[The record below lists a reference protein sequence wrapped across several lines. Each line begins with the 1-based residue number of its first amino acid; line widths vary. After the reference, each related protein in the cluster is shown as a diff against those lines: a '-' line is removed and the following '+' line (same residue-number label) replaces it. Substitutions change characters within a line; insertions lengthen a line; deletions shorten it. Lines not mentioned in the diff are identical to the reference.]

1 MSRWEQHN
9 LANQLRPDQKRLGLL
24 RQPVQAQS
32 VQPRLVQP
40 RPVQPAFQPTNVMDA
55 PVSNMPSAR
64 QQRLDKY
71 ANTLTNM
78 SLFATLAT
86 GKSIRDY
93 GAAFRTQPTDQKD
106 KVQDQIYSN
115 IGALL
120 QKARAAGVDL
130 SDQRKVYELGT
141 QAGITDPRYMK
152 VLLDAAKNSR
162 APARETD
169 FTSFYDKGGNESR
182 YIKGTQG
189 YSDAVENKNLTTQKP
204 TAYDLGTLWNAKGES
219 ITYKNRQQELAAR
232 EVGFNRASPPSAADA
247 KKYDAFSFHGPNG
260 ERRKGYRK
268 HVDGVPRYF
277 FSDDGAA
284 VPANWRV
291 GSPTEQPKT
300 SSTTGGKVPTQL
312 AHIPYLQ
319 AERQKLAGMTEGT
332 DEYALAA
339 RNLAELEREGENLR
353 WGPSA
358 GPRKQWAETTAD
370 YYYNTDL
377 INRMFEQLDN
387 VNVTTGALA
396 SGLGVAEGI
405 ASQLVQTGELTVA
418 TIKGKAATHSD
429 LRSSEHYNWGDA
441 SEQTGAFKANITDLA
456 YSLARMAEKG
466 GGKLSDADVQKQI
479 DRITPGGGMSKSR
492 IAAALLEVDRGLYR
506 RINSLHRSNMESGY
520 PVENFKLVRGRLL
533 EGSRNFLDADGVE
546 RKYNILYSTDPSDP
560 ENSKVRMKW
569 LAE

>member
-1 MSRWEQHN
+1 MSKWG
-9 LANQLRPDQKRLGLL
+9 LPPDFRIGGGGLL
-24 RQPVQAQS
+24 RRPVQAQS
-32 VQPRLVQP
+32 VQP
-40 RPVQPAFQPTNVMDA
+40 RPVQPAFQPTNVMDV

-86 GKSIRDY
+86 GKSVRDY

-106 KVQDQIYSN
+106 KVKDKVYSN

-152 VLLDAAKNSR
+152 VLLDAAKESR
-162 APARETD
+162 APVKVAPKTRTVSRGDQTVTQEDRGGVWTDVGTAPRWQERERRMFKGADGYQYWADTNERVKPDIEKASSARKT
-169 FTSFYDKGGNESR
+169 
-182 YIKGTQG
+182 IQG
-189 YSDAVENKNLTTQKP
+189 
-204 TAYDLGTLWNAKGES
+204 
-219 ITYKNRQQELAAR
+219 
-232 EVGFNRASPPSAADA
+232 ADG
-247 KKYDAFSFHGPNG
+247 YHYYVDTG
-260 ERRKGYRK
+260 ER
-268 HVDGVPRYF
+268 VLPGV
-277 FSDDGAA
+277 
-284 VPANWRV
+284 V
-291 GSPTEQPKT
+291 KT
-300 SSTTGGKVPTQL
+300 SSATGDKVPTNL
-312 AHIPYLQ
+312 AHISYLQ
-319 AERQKLAGMTEGT
+319 AERLKFAGMTEGT

-339 RNLAELEREGENLR
+339 RNLAELEREGKSLR

>member
-232 EVGFNRASPPSAADA
+232 EVGFNRASPPKAADA
-247 KKYDAFSFHGPNG
+247 KKYDAFSLHGPNG

-277 FSDDGAA
+277 FSDDGTA
-284 VPANWRV
+284 VPANWTV
-291 GSPTEQPKT
+291 GSPTEGAAEGTNAYKQYQEE
-300 SSTTGGKVPTQL
+300 SALILS
-312 AHIPYLQ
+312 AEE
-319 AERQKLAGMTEGT
+319 AERT
-332 DEYALAA
+332 
-339 RNLAELEREGENLR
+339 
-353 WGPSA
+353 
-358 GPRKQWAETTAD
+358 
-370 YYYNTDL
+370 
-377 INRMFEQLDN
+377 F
-387 VNVTTGALA
+387 
-396 SGLGVAEGI
+396 
-405 ASQLVQTGELTVA
+405 
-418 TIKGKAATHSD
+418 GKN
-429 LRSSEHYNWGDA
+429 SSEHKQALKNLERYQAKLIQRTETGPA
-441 SEQTGAFKANITDLA
+441 GAFGLSKEDVEEAAVEAVSDAVDISTFS
-456 YSLARMAEKG
+456 SLLNDVTRLGKGAGGIRGVAIEKIGGVLGQIDPSLEEGFSQVVGGLPSAEAASIRNRLRMAVVSLIPDYTGEESARISDRERILTEEASRLTEPTASPTQIRQALKNVLEL
-466 GGKLSDADVQKQI
+466 KLSSQMRNMMTIGVSPRYDLSSKDGTNRLGNELVGYGFSIEETKNVLRHLKKLQK
-479 DRITPGGGMSKSR
+479 
-492 IAAALLEVDRGLYR
+492 ALNESAGLA
-506 RINSLHRSNMESGY
+506 NG
-520 PVENFKLVRGRLL
+520 
-533 EGSRNFLDADGVE
+533 
-546 RKYNILYSTDPSDP
+546 
-560 ENSKVRMKW
+560 
-569 LAE
+569 